1 MAQRAS
7 EGQREKITL
16 SRTLGLFSVTMIGIG
31 GMIGAGIFALTGIA
45 AGEAGPAL
53 ILAFGLNGVVTT
65 LTAMAYAELGSAFP
79 EAGGGYLWVKEAI
92 GGAQGFLA
100 GWMNWF
106 APAVAGS
113 LYALTFGRFAS
124 EMFVIS
130 DLYPFGLGVE
140 QLTLIFMTLVIVVF
154 TLINYRGASETGT
167 IGNVVTMTKIIILG
181 LLVVFG
187 ISAMLGT
194 EGWQE
199 RFTTDF
205 MPEGVVG
212 IAVAMGLTFIAFEGY
227 EIIAQSGEEV
237 VNPKRNIPRAIFI
250 SIGVT
255 VCIYI
260 LIGLASIGSVV
271 PPEGMAVH
279 EYLGEAKE
287 VAIVEVARQTFPWG
301 LGALVLLLSGLAST
315 MSALN
320 AATYSASRV
329 SFAMGRDHN
338 LPTIFAEVH
347 PVRYTPY
354 WAVLLSGLLMLI
366 MAWLLPLEDLA
377 AAASI
382 MFLLLFLQV
391 NIAVLMLRRMRP
403 DLDRGYK
410 IPWFPAIPVLA
421 IVCNTVLA
429 IYLFTFSPIGWYFAI
444 GWIIIG
450 LLAYYTYFSKMEA
463 IEKPKE
469 ILLEEVLISRDYSVL
484 VPVADQEQARIL
496 GEIGAILAQDK
507 GGELLALNV
516 VEVPPQ
522 LTLGEGRLFLKEG
535 RANLDEVIRQ
545 AKKRDVPVH
554 TIIRLGR
561 IAHEAV
567 VKTALENASDLMVL
581 GWPGYTSTAGRL
593 FGSVIDPIID
603 NPPTDVALVR
613 IRQRKPVRKVLVP
626 IAGGPNGRKA
636 VNLAIAMAKQGAEGP
651 ALVTLMHVL
660 PPKAGEATRVRAQRA
675 MNDLLEGL
683 DYEKLKTKIV
693 ESNNV
698 VDAIVNCGNECD
710 LIVMGATDEP
720 LFKNLLVGRLP
731 ERIARRAK
739 VTVVMV
745 KRRSGALRS
754 WVRQTILDP
763 TVPKPL

>member
-1 MAQRAS
+1 
-7 EGQREKITL
+7 
-16 SRTLGLFSVTMIGIG
+16 
-31 GMIGAGIFALTGIA
+31 
-45 AGEAGPAL
+45 
-53 ILAFGLNGVVTT
+53 
-65 LTAMAYAELGSAFP
+65 
-79 EAGGGYLWVKEAI
+79 
-92 GGAQGFLA
+92 
-100 GWMNWF
+100 
-106 APAVAGS
+106 
-113 LYALTFGRFAS
+113 
-124 EMFVIS
+124 
-130 DLYPFGLGVE
+130 
-140 QLTLIFMTLVIVVF
+140 
-154 TLINYRGASETGT
+154 
-167 IGNVVTMTKIIILG
+167 MTKIVILG

-187 ISAMLGT
+187 VAAMLGT
-194 EGWQE
+194 DGWQE

-205 MPEGVVG
+205 MPEGVLGV
-212 IAVAMGLTFIAFEGY
+212 AVAMGLTFIAFEGY

-250 SIGVT
+250 AIGIAVS
-255 VCIYI
+255 IYI
-260 LIGLASIGSVV
+260 LIGVVSIGSVV
-271 PPEGMAVH
+271 PPAGLAVH

-301 LGALVLLLSGLAST
+301 IGALVLLLSGLAST

-338 LPTIFAEVH
+338 LPAIFAEVH
-347 PVRYTPY
+347 PQRYTPY

-366 MAWLLPLEDLA
+366 MAWLLPIEDLA

-391 NIAVLMLRRMRP
+391 NVAVLILRRSRP
-403 DLDRGYK
+403 DLDRGFK
-410 IPWFPAIPVLA
+410 IPWFPAIPVIA
-421 IVCNTVLA
+421 ILCNAVLA
-429 IYLFTFSPIGWYFAI
+429 LYLFTFSPVGWYFAI
-444 GWIIIG
+444 GWIVIG
-450 LLAYYTYFSKMEA
+450 LLAYYMYFSRVEA
-463 IEKPKE
+463 MEKPKE

-484 VPVADQEQARIL
+484 LPVADLQQARIL
-496 GEIGAILAQDK
+496 GEIGAILANDQ

-561 IAHEAV
+561 TTHEAV
-567 VKTALENASDLMVL
+567 TKTALENASDLIVL

-603 NPPTDVALVR
+603 NPPADVALVR
-613 IRQRKPVRKVLVP
+613 VRQRRPIRSVLVP

-636 VNLAIAMAKQGAEGP
+636 VRLAIAMAKQGEEGP
-651 ALVTLMHVL
+651 AVVTLMHVL
-660 PPKAGEATRVRAQRA
+660 PPKAREATRVRAQRA
-675 MNDLLEGL
+675 MSELLQGI
-683 DYEKLKTKIV
+683 DYDRVQTKIV
-693 ESNNV
+693 ESNSV
-698 VDAIVNCGNECD
+698 VDAIVECDKECD

-739 VTVVMV
+739 VTVVTV
-745 KRRSGALRS
+745 KRRSGALKS
-754 WVRQTILDP
+754 WVRQTILEP
-763 TVPKPL
+763 TVPKPLE